1 MVCEIQN
8 RSSHFDRKALYL
20 IAIPVS
26 VMLPSVILSGKPVV
40 PVPVVPT
47 PTPSPGSGWLGQ
59 LRGLVLR
66 GRDVTL
72 DLRGGLGSR
81 AQHGITPSM
90 GTRGRARIST
100 VGPGLPSDR
109 MLGLQKNSAVIVG
122 LVEMKNK

>member
-1 MVCEIQN
+1 
-8 RSSHFDRKALYL
+8 
-20 IAIPVS
+20 
-26 VMLPSVILSGKPVV
+26 MLPSVVLSGEPVV

-90 GTRGRARIST
+90 GARGRARIST

-109 MLGLQKNSAVIVG
+109 MLGLQKRSALLVG
-122 LVEMKNK
+122 LLEK